1 MNNLYPLEKDS
12 TQRSSTEIE
21 CCELLFLV
29 KSLFVSELSTY
40 NKAFYAVI
48 PLVTWYK
55 PPKKGRVKK
64 TKRSYHFK

>member
-12 TQRSSTEIE
+12 AQRSSTEIE

-40 NKAFYAVI
+40 NMAFYAVI

>member
-1 MNNLYPLEKDS
+1 M
-12 TQRSSTEIE
+12 
-21 CCELLFLV
+21 LFLV

-40 NKAFYAVI
+40 NMAFYAVI

-55 PPKKGRVKK
+55 PPKKGGVKK